1 MRRFAKCVKMPIK
14 LSFLWCLQVT
24 SNYLCVFLVVVS
36 GVKQRAYKN
45 RCIMKGKQMSKH
57 RKSLSGIK
65 QNDSIW
71 CMSVFIDMYSQMPMY
86 GCAHWY
92 KLAHVYVGIH
102 PHMFN
107 ACLHISTHVLKC

>member
-1 MRRFAKCVKMPIK
+1 MCV
-14 LSFLWCLQVT
+14 
-24 SNYLCVFLVVVS
+24 CVCLVVVS

-57 RKSLSGIK
+57 MKSLSGIK

-71 CMSVFIDMYSQMPMY
+71 CLLVLIDMYSQMSMY
-86 GCAHWY
+86 DCAHWY

-107 ACLHISTHVLKC
+107 ACLHISTYILKC